1 MVSKHW
7 LQEPKEFNYM
17 IALTWKVLR
26 GKNFNST
33 QFLQN
38 KSLRMYNQM
47 SPNKKK
53 LSLHRGVGC
62 EITYRCNVARQE
74 RKPSLSAVLLA
85 RSSGDSRSNIA
96 C

>member
-1 MVSKHW
+1 MSFLTNCIKYMINTRILNYEAYDTMVSKHW
-7 LQEPKEFNYM
+7 LQDPKEFNYM

-47 SPNKKK
+47 SPNKKVQK
-53 LSLHRGVGC
+53 K
-62 EITYRCNVARQE
+62 IN
-74 RKPSLSAVLLA
+74 
-85 RSSGDSRSNIA
+85 N
-96 C
+96 